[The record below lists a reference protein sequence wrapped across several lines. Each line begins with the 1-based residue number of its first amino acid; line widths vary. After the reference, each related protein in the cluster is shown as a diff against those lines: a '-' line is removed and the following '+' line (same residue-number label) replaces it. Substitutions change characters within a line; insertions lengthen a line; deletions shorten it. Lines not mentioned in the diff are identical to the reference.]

1 MLPIMVE
8 QRPAAERLEQ
18 LGALNWPVW
27 SCEVSTVPCR
37 YDQREVC
44 YLLEGQAVVTPADE
58 GAPVE
63 IVAGDLVVFPAGMVC
78 QWEVLQPVRTHY
90 RRG

>member
-8 QRPAAERLEQ
+8 QGACQERLEQ
-18 LGALNWPVW
+18 LGVRLWPVW
-27 SCEVSTVPCR
+27 NCGVSVFPWF

-44 YLLEGQAVVTPADE
+44 YLIEGVAVVTPDE

-63 IVAGDLVVFPAGMVC
+63 LGAGDLVIFPQGLQC
-78 QWEVLQPVRTHY
+78 SWEVMQPVRKHY
-90 RRG
+90 RLG